1 MPSYS
6 LSGSGGRTSGV
17 NYAIASMFDRMRGL
31 GSLQYN
37 HPIRRASLL
46 FSTSYQAVTGASVA
60 SLKRIPNYNKQ

>member
-1 MPSYS
+1 MPSYN

-31 GSLQYN
+31 GTLQYN
-37 HPIRRASLL
+37 NPIRRASLL